1 MKKFFTLLLAVI
13 STMTA
18 FAQTEPAIEL
28 QAEVDGNTRT
38 FSIGLATEGTVQI
51 DWGNGEKVTSEKLPV
66 YDSKY
71 STMTMKEVTGTVVG
85 DGKVKIYGDNIVGF
99 GCPSRV
105 DGGAQVLSLDVT
117 KATALK
123 DLTANA
129 NKLTSI
135 DLTKNTE
142 LEKLTIANNQL
153 TSIYISKCTKLT
165 ELIINNNLLTA
176 IDITKNQAL
185 QNLTI
190 SQNKFT
196 GELDLSTNP
205 ALRNVY
211 ALNME
216 LNSVKIGNNTA
227 SAPRFSFNNNK
238 LTSIDA
244 SGIQD
249 AGNATLFLIGNQL
262 TEIKLPSAKMNTL
275 NISKNNFTLATLPAP
290 DATTATKKFT
300 YAPQNDYAIAE
311 SYKVGDV
318 LDLSSQTSATLNTQF
333 AVYKSDKTALTEG
346 TDYTVADGKI
356 TFLTAQEAVYVT
368 MSSALYSK
376 FTGTS
381 IYKTTV
387 TKVEGSTGIN
397 AVTAQGVKVSTA
409 GNEISISGL
418 SQGDAVTV
426 ANLGG
431 AVVANFH
438 ANSANAHVQAAKGLY
453 IVSINGKAIKVAL

>member
-38 FSIGLATEGTVQI
+38 FTIGLATEGTVQI
-51 DWGNGEKVTSEKLPV
+51 DWGGNGEKVTSEVIPA
-66 YDSKY
+66 YDGWNQVNVS
-71 STMTMKEVTGTVVG
+71 GTVSG
-85 DGKVKIYGDNIVGF
+85 DGKVKIYGDNIVYF
-99 GCPSRV
+99 ECSSRV
-105 DGGAQVLSLDVT
+105 DGAQVLSLDVT
-117 KATALK
+117 KATTLK
-123 DLTANA
+123 DLTANT
-129 NKLTSI
+129 NKLASI

-142 LEKLTIANNQL
+142 LEKLTINNNQL
-153 TSIYISKCTKLT
+153 TSIDISKCTKLT
-165 ELIINNNLLTA
+165 TLDITNNLLTA

-185 QNLTI
+185 QTLRI
-190 SQNKFT
+190 GQNKLT
-196 GELDLSTNP
+196 GDLDLSTNP
-205 ALRNVY
+205 TIKSVY
-211 ALNME
+211 ALTNE
-216 LNSVKIGNNTA
+216 LTSIKIGNNTA
-227 SAPRFSFNNNK
+227 SKPYFSFNYNK

-244 SGIQD
+244 SGIND
-249 AGNATLFLIGNQL
+249 AKNAILFLIGNQL
-262 TEIKLPSAKMNTL
+262 TEIKLPSMKMKTL
-275 NISKNNFTLATLPAP
+275 NISKNNFTLATLPGP
-290 DATTATKKFT
+290 DATTAAKGFT

>member
-38 FSIGLATEGTVQI
+38 FTIGLATEGTVQI
-51 DWGNGEKVTSEKLPV
+51 DWGGNGEKVTSEVIPA
-66 YDSKY
+66 YDGWNQVDVS
-71 STMTMKEVTGTVVG
+71 GTVSG
-85 DGKVKIYGDNIVGF
+85 EGKVKIYGDNIVYF
-99 GCPSRV
+99 ECSSRV
-105 DGGAQVLSLDVT
+105 DGAQILSLDVT
-117 KATALK
+117 KATTLR
-123 DLTANA
+123 DLTANT

-142 LEKLTIANNQL
+142 LEKLTINNNQL
-153 TSIYISKCTKLT
+153 TSIDISKCTKLT
-165 ELIINNNLLTA
+165 TLDITNNLLTA

-185 QNLTI
+185 QTLRI
-190 SQNKFT
+190 GQNKFT

-205 ALRNVY
+205 TIMKVY
-211 ALNME
+211 ALDME

-227 SAPRFSFNNNK
+227 SKPLFSFNNNK
-238 LTSIDA
+238 LTSFDA

-249 AGNATLFLIGNQL
+249 ASNAYLYLSGNLL
-262 TEIKLPSAKMNTL
+262 TEIKLPSTKMKTL
-275 NISKNNFTLATLPAP
+275 NISKNNFTLATLP
-290 DATTATKKFT
+290 DATTAARGFT
-300 YAPQNDYAIAE
+300 YAPQNDYVIAE

-356 TFLTAQEAVYVT
+356 TFLTAQDAVYIT
-368 MSSALYSK
+368 MTSTLYPK
-376 FTGTS
+376 FTGTN

>member
-28 QAEVDGNTRT
+28 QAEADGNTRT
-38 FSIGLATEGTVQI
+38 FTIGLATEGTVQI
-51 DWGNGEKVTSEKLPV
+51 DWGNGEKVTSEVIPAFDGWNQV
-66 YDSKY
+66 DVSG
-71 STMTMKEVTGTVVG
+71 SVSGE
-85 DGKVKIYGDNIVGF
+85 GKVKIYGDNIVYF
-99 GCPSRV
+99 ECSSRV
-105 DGGAQVLSLDVT
+105 DGAQVLSLDVT

-123 DLTANA
+123 DLSAYT
-129 NKLTSI
+129 NKLTTI
-135 DLTKNTE
+135 DLRKNTE
-142 LEKLTIANNQL
+142 LEKLTINNNQL
-153 TSIYISKCTKLT
+153 TSIDISKCTKLAT
-165 ELIINNNLLTA
+165 MDISNNLLTT

-185 QNLTI
+185 QTLKI
-190 SQNKFT
+190 SQNKFA

-205 ALRNVY
+205 TIKLVY
-211 ALNME
+211 ALGME

-227 SAPRFSFNNNK
+227 SKPLFSLNNNK

-249 AGNATLFLIGNQL
+249 AGNATLNLMGNQL
-262 TEIKLPSAKMNTL
+262 TEIKLPSAKMKTL

-290 DATTATKKFT
+290 DATTAARGFS
-300 YAPQNDYAIAE
+300 YAPQNDYVIAE

>member
-38 FSIGLATEGTVQI
+38 FTIGLATEGTVQI
-51 DWGNGEKVTSEKLPV
+51 DWGGNGEKVTSEVIPA
-66 YDSKY
+66 YDGWNQVNVS
-71 STMTMKEVTGTVVG
+71 GTVSG
-85 DGKVKIYGDNIVGF
+85 DGKVKIYGDNIVYF
-99 GCPSRV
+99 ECSSRV
-105 DGGAQVLSLDVT
+105 DGAQVLSLDVT
-117 KATALK
+117 KATTLK
-123 DLTANA
+123 DLTANT
-129 NKLTSI
+129 NKLASI

-142 LEKLTIANNQL
+142 LEKLTINNNQL
-153 TSIYISKCTKLT
+153 ISIDISKCTKLT
-165 ELIINNNLLTA
+165 TLDITNNLLTA

-185 QNLTI
+185 QTLRI
-190 SQNKFT
+190 GQNKLT
-196 GELDLSTNP
+196 GDLDLSTNP
-205 ALRNVY
+205 TIKSVY
-211 ALNME
+211 ALTNE
-216 LNSVKIGNNTA
+216 LTSVKIGNNTA
-227 SAPRFSFNNNK
+227 SKPYFSFNYNK

-244 SGIQD
+244 SGIND
-249 AGNATLFLIGNQL
+249 AKNAILFLIGNQL
-262 TEIKLPSAKMNTL
+262 TEIKLPSAQMKTL
-275 NISKNNFTLATLPAP
+275 NISKNNFTLATLP
-290 DATTATKKFT
+290 DATTAAKGFT
-300 YAPQNDYAIAE
+300 YAPQNDYVIAE

-376 FTGTS
+376 FTGTN

>member
-38 FSIGLATEGTVQI
+38 LTIGLGVEGTVQI
-51 DWGNGEKVTSEKLPV
+51 DWGNGEKVTSEVIPA
-66 YDSKY
+66 YDGWNQ
-71 STMTMKEVTGTVVG
+71 VNVFGTVSG
-85 DGKVKIYGDNIVGF
+85 DGKVKIYGDNIVYF
-99 GCPSRV
+99 ECSSRV
-105 DGGAQVLSLDVT
+105 DGAQILSLDVT
-117 KATALK
+117 KATTLR
-123 DLTANA
+123 DLTANT

-142 LEKLTIANNQL
+142 LEKLTINNNQL
-153 TSIYISKCTKLT
+153 TSIDISKCTKLT
-165 ELIINNNLLTA
+165 TLDITNNLLTA

-185 QNLTI
+185 QTLRI
-190 SQNKFT
+190 GQNKFT

-205 ALRNVY
+205 TIMKVY
-211 ALNME
+211 ALDME

-227 SAPRFSFNNNK
+227 SKPLFSFNNNK
-238 LTSIDA
+238 LTSFDA

-249 AGNATLFLIGNQL
+249 ASNAYLYLSGNLL
-262 TEIKLPSAKMNTL
+262 TEIKLPSTKMKTL
-275 NISKNNFTLATLPAP
+275 NISKNNFTLATLP
-290 DATTATKKFT
+290 DATTAARGFT
-300 YAPQNDYAIAE
+300 YAPQNDYVIAE

-346 TDYTVADGKI
+346 TDYTVAEGKI

-376 FTGTS
+376 FTGTN

-397 AVTAQGVKVSTA
+397 AVTAQGVKVSTD

-431 AVVANFH
+431 AVVASFH

>member
-153 TSIYISKCTKLT
+153 TSIDISKCTKLT

-244 SGIQD
+244 SGIKD
-249 AGNATLFLIGNQL
+249 AGNATLFLISNQL
-262 TEIKLPSAKMNTL
+262 TEITLPSAKMRIL
-275 NISKNNFTLATLPAP
+275 NIFKNNFTLATLPAP
-290 DATTATKKFT
+290 TVAKTFT
-300 YAPQNDYAIAE
+300 YAPQNDYVIAE

-397 AVTAQGVKVSTA
+397 AVTAQEVKVSTA

>member
-1 MKKFFTLLLAVI
+1 MLAVI

-38 FSIGLATEGTVQI
+38 LTIGLGVEGTVQI
-51 DWGNGEKVTSEKLPV
+51 DWGNGEKVTSEVIPV
-66 YDSKY
+66 YDGY
-71 STMTMKEVTGTVVG
+71 NQVNVFGTVSG
-85 DGKVKIYGDNIVGF
+85 DGKVKIYGDNIVYF
-99 GCPSRV
+99 ECSSRV
-105 DGGAQVLSLDVT
+105 DGAQVLSLDVT

-123 DLTANA
+123 DLTANT
-129 NKLTSI
+129 NKLTAI

-142 LEKLTIANNQL
+142 LEKLTINNNQL
-153 TSIYISKCTKLT
+153 TSIDISKCTKLT
-165 ELIINNNLLTA
+165 TMDITNNLLTA

-185 QNLTI
+185 QTLRI
-190 SQNKFT
+190 GQNKLT
-196 GELDLSTNP
+196 GDLDLSTNP
-205 ALRNVY
+205 TIKSVY
-211 ALNME
+211 ALTNE
-216 LNSVKIGNNTA
+216 LTSVKIGNNTA
-227 SAPRFSFNNNK
+227 SKPYFSFNYNK

-244 SGIQD
+244 SGIND
-249 AGNATLFLIGNQL
+249 AKNATLFLIGNQL
-262 TEIKLPSAKMNTL
+262 TEIKLPATQMKSL
-275 NISKNNFTLATLPAP
+275 NISKNNFTLATLP
-290 DATTATKKFT
+290 DATTTAKGFT
-300 YAPQNDYAIAE
+300 YAPQNDYVIAE

-381 IYKTTV
+381 VYKTTI

-397 AVTAQGVKVSTA
+397 AVTAQGVKVSTV

>member
-38 FSIGLATEGTVQI
+38 LTIGLGVEGTVQI
-51 DWGNGEKVTSEKLPV
+51 DWGNGEKVTSEVIPA
-66 YDSKY
+66 YDGWNQVNVS
-71 STMTMKEVTGTVVG
+71 GTVSG
-85 DGKVKIYGDNIVGF
+85 DGKVKIYGDNIVYF
-99 GCPSRV
+99 ECSSRK
-105 DGGAQVLSLDVT
+105 DGAKVLSLDVT
-117 KATALK
+117 KATTLK
-123 DLTANA
+123 DLTAYT
-129 NKLTSI
+129 NKLASI

-142 LEKLTIANNQL
+142 LEKLTIYSNQL
-153 TSIYISKCTKLT
+153 TSIDISKCTKLT
-165 ELIINNNLLTA
+165 TLDIKNNLLTA

-185 QNLTI
+185 QYLAI
-190 SQNKFT
+190 SENKFA

-227 SAPRFSFNNNK
+227 SKPLFSLNNNK

-249 AGNATLFLIGNQL
+249 AGNATLNLIGNQL
-262 TEIKLPSAKMNTL
+262 TEIKLPSAKMSIL
-275 NISKNNFTLATLPAP
+275 RISKNNFTLATLP
-290 DATTATKKFT
+290 DATTAAKNFT
-300 YAPQNDYAIAE
+300 YAPQNDYVIAE

-318 LDLSSQTSATLNTQF
+318 LDLSSQTSATLNTQC

-397 AVTAQGVKVSTA
+397 AVTAQGVKISTA

>member
-38 FSIGLATEGTVQI
+38 LTIGLGVEGTVQI
-51 DWGNGEKVTSEKLPV
+51 DWGNGEKVTSEVIPAFDGWNQV
-66 YDSKY
+66 NVS
-71 STMTMKEVTGTVVG
+71 GTVSG
-85 DGKVKIYGDNIVGF
+85 EGKVKIYGDNIVYF
-99 GCPSRV
+99 ECSSRV
-105 DGGAQVLSLDVT
+105 DGAQVLSLDVT
-117 KATALK
+117 KATTLK
-123 DLTANA
+123 DLTANT
-129 NKLTSI
+129 NKLASM

-142 LEKLTIANNQL
+142 LEKLTINNNQL
-153 TSIYISKCTKLT
+153 TSIDISKCTKLT
-165 ELIINNNLLTA
+165 TLDITNNLLTA

-185 QNLTI
+185 QTLRI
-190 SQNKFT
+190 GQNKLA

-205 ALRNVY
+205 TLKTVAALTN
-211 ALNME
+211 E
-216 LNSVKIGNNTA
+216 LTSVKIGNNTA
-227 SAPRFSFNNNK
+227 SKPWFSFNYNK

-244 SGIQD
+244 SGIND
-249 AGNATLFLIGNQL
+249 AKNAILFLIGNQL
-262 TEIKLPSAKMNTL
+262 TEIKLPSAQMKTL
-275 NISKNNFTLATLPAP
+275 NISKNNFTLATLP
-290 DATTATKKFT
+290 DATTSAKGFT
-300 YAPQNDYAIAE
+300 YAPQNDYVIAE

-376 FTGTS
+376 FTGTN

-387 TKVEGSTGIN
+387 TKVGGSTGIN

-418 SQGDAVTV
+418 AQGDAVTV

-453 IVSINGKAIKVAL
+453 IVSINDKAIKVAL

>member
-51 DWGNGEKVTSEKLPV
+51 DWGNGEKVTSEVIPAFDGWNQV
-66 YDSKY
+66 NVS
-71 STMTMKEVTGTVVG
+71 GTVSG
-85 DGKVKIYGDNIVGF
+85 EGKVKIYGDNIVCF
-99 GCPSRV
+99 ECSSRV
-105 DGGAQVLSLDVT
+105 DGAQVLSLDVT
-117 KATALK
+117 KATTLK
-123 DLTANA
+123 DLTAYT
-129 NKLTSI
+129 NKLASI
-135 DLTKNTE
+135 DLTKSTE
-142 LEKLTIANNQL
+142 LEKLTIYSNQL
-153 TSIYISKCTKLT
+153 TSIDISKCTKLT
-165 ELIINNNLLTA
+165 TLDITNNLLTA

-185 QNLTI
+185 QTLKI
-190 SQNKFT
+190 GQNKLA

-205 ALRNVY
+205 TIKAVY
-211 ALNME
+211 AFDME

-227 SAPRFSFNNNK
+227 SNPYFSFNYNK

-244 SGIQD
+244 SGIND
-249 AGNATLFLIGNQL
+249 AKNAILFLIGNQL
-262 TEIKLPSAKMNTL
+262 TEIKLPSTKMKTL
-275 NISKNNFTLATLPAP
+275 NISKNNFTLATLP
-290 DATTATKKFT
+290 DATTTAKGFT
-300 YAPQNDYAIAE
+300 YAPQNDYVIAE

-368 MSSALYSK
+368 MRSALYSK

>member
-38 FSIGLATEGTVQI
+38 FTIGLATEGTVQI

-71 STMTMKEVTGTVVG
+71 STMKEVTGTVVG

-99 GCPSRV
+99 GCPSNV
-105 DGGAQVLSLDVT
+105 KVGAQVLSLDVT
-117 KATALK
+117 KATSLK

-142 LEKLTIANNQL
+142 LEKLTISNNQL
-153 TSIYISKCTKLT
+153 TSIDISKCTKLT
-165 ELIINNNLLTA
+165 TLDITNNLLTA

-185 QNLTI
+185 QTLRI
-190 SQNKFT
+190 GQNKLT

-205 ALRNVY
+205 TIKSVY
-211 ALNME
+211 ALTNE
-216 LNSVKIGNNTA
+216 LTSIKIGNNTA
-227 SAPRFSFNNNK
+227 SAPWLSFNYNK

-244 SGIQD
+244 SGIND
-249 AGNATLFLIGNQL
+249 AKNATLFLIGNQL
-262 TEIKLPSAKMNTL
+262 TEIKLPATQMKSL
-275 NISKNNFTLATLPAP
+275 NITKNNFTLATLPAP
-290 DATTATKKFT
+290 SVAKFFT
-300 YAPQNDYAIAE
+300 YAPQNDYVIAE
-311 SYKVGDV
+311 SYKVGDI

-333 AVYKSDKTALTEG
+333 AVYKSDKTALTKG

>member
-38 FSIGLATEGTVQI
+38 LTIGLGVEGTVQI
-51 DWGNGEKVTSEKLPV
+51 DWGNGEKVTSEVIPA
-66 YDSKY
+66 YDGWNQ
-71 STMTMKEVTGTVVG
+71 VNVFGTVSG
-85 DGKVKIYGDNIVGF
+85 DGKVKIYGDNIVYF
-99 GCPSRV
+99 DCSSRV
-105 DGGAQVLSLDVT
+105 DGAQILSLDVT
-117 KATALK
+117 KATTLR
-123 DLTANA
+123 DLTANT

-142 LEKLTIANNQL
+142 LEKLTINNNQL
-153 TSIYISKCTKLT
+153 TSIDISKCTKLT
-165 ELIINNNLLTA
+165 TLDITNNLLTA

-185 QNLTI
+185 QTLRI
-190 SQNKFT
+190 GQNKFT

-205 ALRNVY
+205 TIMKVY
-211 ALNME
+211 ALDME

-227 SAPRFSFNNNK
+227 SKPLFSFNNNK
-238 LTSIDA
+238 LTSFDA

-249 AGNATLFLIGNQL
+249 ASNAYLYLSGNLL
-262 TEIKLPSAKMNTL
+262 TEIKLPSTKMKSI
-275 NISKNNFTLATLPAP
+275 NISKNNFTIATLPA
-290 DATTATKKFT
+290 TTVAKTLT
-300 YAPQNDYAIAE
+300 YAPQADYAIAE
-311 SYKVGDV
+311 TYKVGDV
-318 LDLSSQTSATLNTQF
+318 LDLSSLTNATLNTQF
-333 AVYKSDKTALTEG
+333 QVMKSDKTPLTEG
-346 TDYTVADGKI
+346 TDYTIADGKI
-356 TFLTAQEAVYVT
+356 TFLTAQDAVYIT
-368 MSSALYSK
+368 MTSTLYPK
-376 FTGTS
+376 FTGTN

-397 AVTAQGVKVSTA
+397 AVTAQGVKISTA

>member
-38 FSIGLATEGTVQI
+38 FTIGLATEGTVQI
-51 DWGNGEKVTSEKLPV
+51 DWGGNGEKVTSEVIPA
-66 YDSKY
+66 YDGWNQVNVS
-71 STMTMKEVTGTVVG
+71 GTVSG
-85 DGKVKIYGDNIVGF
+85 DGKVKIYGDNIVYF
-99 GCPSRV
+99 ECSSRV
-105 DGGAQVLSLDVT
+105 DGAQVLSLDVT
-117 KATALK
+117 KATTLK
-123 DLTANA
+123 DLTANT
-129 NKLTSI
+129 NKLASI

-142 LEKLTIANNQL
+142 LEKLTINNNQL
-153 TSIYISKCTKLT
+153 TSIDISKCTKLT
-165 ELIINNNLLTA
+165 TLDITNNLLTA

-185 QNLTI
+185 QTLRI
-190 SQNKFT
+190 GQNKLA

-205 ALRNVY
+205 TIKSVY
-211 ALNME
+211 ALTNE
-216 LNSVKIGNNTA
+216 LTSVKIGNNTA
-227 SAPRFSFNNNK
+227 SKPYFSFNYNK

-244 SGIQD
+244 SGIND
-249 AGNATLFLIGNQL
+249 AKNAILFLIGNQL
-262 TEIKLPSAKMNTL
+262 TEIKLPSMKMKTL
-275 NISKNNFTLATLPAP
+275 NISKNNFTLATLPGP
-290 DATTATKKFT
+290 DATTAAKGFT

-318 LDLSSQTSATLNTQF
+318 LDLSSQTNATLNTQF

-346 TDYTVADGKI
+346 TDYTVTDGKI

-397 AVTAQGVKVSTA
+397 AVTAQGVKISTA

-453 IVSINGKAIKVAL
+453 IVSVNGKAIKVAL

>member
-13 STMTA
+13 CTMTA

-38 FSIGLATEGTVQI
+38 FSIGLTTEGTVQI
-51 DWGNGEKVTSEKLPV
+51 DWGNGEKVTSEVIPAFDGWNWV
-66 YDSKY
+66 DIS
-71 STMTMKEVTGTVVG
+71 GTVSG
-85 DGKVKIYGDNIVGF
+85 EGKVKIYGDNIVYF
-99 GCPSRV
+99 ECSSRV
-105 DGGAQVLSLDVT
+105 DGAQVLSLDVT
-117 KATALK
+117 KATTLK
-123 DLTANA
+123 DLTANT
-129 NKLTSI
+129 NKLASI

-142 LEKLTIANNQL
+142 LEKLTIGNNLL
-153 TSIYISKCTKLT
+153 TSIDISKCTKLT
-165 ELIINNNLLTA
+165 TLDITNNLLTA

-190 SQNKFT
+190 SKNKFA

-227 SAPRFSFNNNK
+227 SAPRFSLNNNK
-238 LTSIDA
+238 LTNIDA
-244 SGIQD
+244 SGIND
-249 AGNATLFLIGNQL
+249 AKYATLLLIGNQL
-262 TEIKLPSAKMNTL
+262 TEIKLPSTKMKIL
-275 NISKNNFTLATLPAP
+275 NISKNNFTLATLP
-290 DATTATKKFT
+290 DATTAAKNFT
-300 YAPQNDYAIAE
+300 YAPQNDYVIAE

-333 AVYKSDKTALTEG
+333 AVYKSDKTALTKG

-431 AVVANFH
+431 AVVASFH

-453 IVSINGKAIKVAL
+453 IVSVNGKAIKVAL

>member
-38 FSIGLATEGTVQI
+38 LTIGLGVKGTVQI
-51 DWGNGEKVTSEKLPV
+51 DWGNGEKVTSEVIPA
-66 YDSKY
+66 YDGWNQ
-71 STMTMKEVTGTVVG
+71 VNVFGTVSG
-85 DGKVKIYGDNIVGF
+85 DGKVKIYGNNIVYF
-99 GCPSRV
+99 ECSSRV
-105 DGGAQVLSLDVT
+105 DGAQVLSLDVT
-117 KATALK
+117 KATTLK
-123 DLTANA
+123 DLTANT
-129 NKLTSI
+129 NKLASI

-142 LEKLTIANNQL
+142 LEKLTINNNQL
-153 TSIYISKCTKLT
+153 TSIDISKCTKLT
-165 ELIINNNLLTA
+165 TLDITNNLLTA

-185 QNLTI
+185 QYLTI

-227 SAPRFSFNNNK
+227 SAPRFSLNNNK
-238 LTSIDA
+238 LTNIDA
-244 SGIQD
+244 SGIND
-249 AGNATLFLIGNQL
+249 AKNATLFLIGNQL
-262 TEIKLPSAKMNTL
+262 TEIKLPANQIKSL
-275 NISKNNFTLATLPAP
+275 NITKNNFTLATLP
-290 DATTATKKFT
+290 DATTAAKNFT
-300 YAPQNDYAIAE
+300 YAPQNDYVIAE

-333 AVYKSDKTALTEG
+333 AVNKSDKTALTKG

-397 AVTAQGVKVSTA
+397 VVTVQGVKVSTA

-453 IVSINGKAIKVAL
+453 IVSVNGKAIKVAL

>member
-51 DWGNGEKVTSEKLPV
+51 DWGNGEKVTSEVIPAFDGWNQV
-66 YDSKY
+66 NVS
-71 STMTMKEVTGTVVG
+71 GTVSG
-85 DGKVKIYGDNIVGF
+85 EGKVKIYGDNIVCF
-99 GCPSRV
+99 ECSSTV
-105 DGGAQVLSLDVT
+105 KGAKVLSLDVT

-123 DLTANA
+123 DLTANT

-142 LEKLTIANNQL
+142 LEKLTISNNQL
-153 TSIYISKCTKLT
+153 TSIDISKCTKLT
-165 ELIINNNLLTA
+165 TLDITNNLLAA
-176 IDITKNQAL
+176 IDITKNLAL
-185 QNLTI
+185 QTLRI
-190 SQNKFT
+190 GQNKLA

-205 ALRNVY
+205 TIMSVY
-211 ALNME
+211 ALKNE
-216 LNSVKIGNNTA
+216 LTSVKIGNNTA
-227 SAPRFSFNNNK
+227 SKPYFSFNENK
-238 LTSIDA
+238 LTSFDA
-244 SGIQD
+244 SGIKD
-249 AGNATLFLIGNQL
+249 AGNATLFLISNQL
-262 TEIKLPSAKMNTL
+262 TEITLPSTKMKSI
-275 NISKNNFTLATLPAP
+275 NISKNNFTIATLPA
-290 DATTATKKFT
+290 TTVAKTLT
-300 YAPQNDYAIAE
+300 YAPQADYAIAE
-311 SYKVGDV
+311 TYKVGDV
-318 LDLSSQTSATLNTQF
+318 LDLSSLTNATLNTQF
-333 AVYKSDKTALTEG
+333 QVMKSDKTPLTEG
-346 TDYTVADGKI
+346 TDYTIADGKI
-356 TFLTAQEAVYVT
+356 TFLTAQDAVYIT
-368 MSSALYSK
+368 MTSTLYPK
-376 FTGTS
+376 FTGTN

-453 IVSINGKAIKVAL
+453 IVSVNGKAIKVAL

>member
-18 FAQTEPAIEL
+18 FAQTEPDIEL
-28 QAEVDGNTRT
+28 QAEADGNTRT
-38 FSIGLATEGTVQI
+38 FTIGLATEGTVQI
-51 DWGNGEKVTSEKLPV
+51 DWGNGEKVTSEVIPA
-66 YDSKY
+66 YDGWNKVGNIS
-71 STMTMKEVTGTVVG
+71 GTVSG
-85 DGKVKIYGDNIVGF
+85 DGKVKIYGDNIVF
-99 GCPSRV
+99 FECSSRV
-105 DGGAQVLSLDVT
+105 DGAQVLSLDVT
-117 KATALK
+117 KATTLK
-123 DLTANA
+123 ELTANT

-142 LEKLTIANNQL
+142 LEKLTIGNNQL
-153 TSIYISKCTKLT
+153 TSIDISKCTKLT
-165 ELIINNNLLTA
+165 YLDITKNLLTA

-185 QNLTI
+185 VNLKI
-190 SQNKFT
+190 NDNKFA

-205 ALRNVY
+205 TIKLVY

-227 SAPRFSFNNNK
+227 YKPLFSLNNNK

-249 AGNATLFLIGNQL
+249 AGNATLNLIGNQL
-262 TEIKLPSAKMNTL
+262 TEIKLPATQMRSL
-275 NISKNNFTLATLPAP
+275 NITKNNFTLATLPAP
-290 DATTATKKFT
+290 SVAKIFN
-300 YAPQNDYAIAE
+300 YAPQNDYVIAE

-356 TFLTAQEAVYVT
+356 TFLTAQDAVYIT
-368 MSSALYSK
+368 MTSTLYPK
-376 FTGTS
+376 FTGTN

>member
-51 DWGNGEKVTSEKLPV
+51 DWGNGEKVTSEVIPAFDGWNQV
-66 YDSKY
+66 NVS
-71 STMTMKEVTGTVVG
+71 GTVSG
-85 DGKVKIYGDNIVGF
+85 EGKVKIYGDNIVCF
-99 GCPSRV
+99 ECSSRV
-105 DGGAQVLSLDVT
+105 DGAQVLSLDVT
-117 KATALK
+117 KATTLK
-123 DLTANA
+123 DLTANT
-129 NKLTSI
+129 NKLTAI

-142 LEKLTIANNQL
+142 LEKLEISNNQL
-153 TSIYISKCTKLT
+153 TSIDISKCTKLAT
-165 ELIINNNLLTA
+165 MEINNNLLTA

-185 QNLTI
+185 QTLRI
-190 SQNKFT
+190 GQNKLA

-205 ALRNVY
+205 TLKTVAAPTN
-211 ALNME
+211 E
-216 LNSVKIGNNTA
+216 LTSVKIGNNTA
-227 SAPRFSFNNNK
+227 DKPWLSFNYNK

-249 AGNATLFLIGNQL
+249 AGNATLFLIGNKL
-262 TEIKLPSAKMNTL
+262 TEIKLPSAKMKSL
-275 NISKNNFTLATLPAP
+275 NITKNNFTLATLPAP
-290 DATTATKKFT
+290 SVAKFFT
-300 YAPQNDYAIAE
+300 YAPQNDYVIAE

-318 LDLSSQTSATLNTQF
+318 LDLSSQTSATLSTQF

-356 TFLTAQEAVYVT
+356 TFLTAQEEVYVA

-376 FTGTS
+376 FTGTN

-397 AVTAQGVKVSTA
+397 AVTAQGVKVITA

-431 AVVANFH
+431 AVVASFH

>member
-1 MKKFFTLLLAVI
+1 MKKFFTLFLAVI

-38 FSIGLATEGTVQI
+38 LTIGLGVEGTVQI
-51 DWGNGEKVTSEKLPV
+51 DWGNGEKVTSEVIPAFNGWNGV
-66 YDSKY
+66 DIS
-71 STMTMKEVTGTVVG
+71 GTVSG
-85 DGKVKIYGDNIVGF
+85 DGKVKIYGDNIVF
-99 GCPSRV
+99 FECSSRE
-105 DGGAQVLSLDVT
+105 DGAQVLSLDVT

-123 DLTANA
+123 ELTANT

-142 LEKLTIANNQL
+142 LKQLTISDNQL
-153 TSIYISKCTKLT
+153 TSIDISKCTKLT
-165 ELIINNNLLTA
+165 YLDINYNLLTA

-185 QNLTI
+185 KNLKI
-190 SQNKFT
+190 NYNKFA

-205 ALRNVY
+205 TIKLVY
-211 ALNME
+211 ALGME

-227 SAPRFSFNNNK
+227 SAPLFSLNNNK

-249 AGNATLFLIGNQL
+249 AGNATLNLTGNQL
-262 TEIKLPSAKMNTL
+262 TEIKLPSAKMRIL
-275 NISKNNFTLATLPAP
+275 NIFKNNFTLATLPAP
-290 DATTATKKFT
+290 TVAKTFN
-300 YAPQNDYAIAE
+300 YAPQNAYVIAE

-397 AVTAQGVKVSTA
+397 AVTAQGVKISTA

-438 ANSANAHVQAAKGLY
+438 ANSANAHVQAAKGMY
-453 IVSINGKAIKVAL
+453 IVSVNGKAIKVAL

>member
-13 STMTA
+13 STMTT

-38 FSIGLATEGTVQI
+38 LTIGLGVEGTVQI
-51 DWGNGEKVTSEKLPV
+51 DWGNGEKVTSEVIPAYDDYNQVNV
-66 YDSKY
+66 Y
-71 STMTMKEVTGTVVG
+71 GTVSG
-85 DGKVKIYGDNIVGF
+85 EGKVKIYGDNIVYF
-99 GCPSRV
+99 ECSSRV
-105 DGGAQVLSLDVT
+105 DGAQVLSLDVT
-117 KATALK
+117 KATTLK
-123 DLTANA
+123 DLTANT

-142 LEKLTIANNQL
+142 LTKLTISNNQL
-153 TSIYISKCTKLT
+153 TSIDISKCTKLT
-165 ELIINNNLLTA
+165 TLDIKNNLLTA

-190 SQNKFT
+190 SENKFA

-227 SAPRFSFNNNK
+227 SAPRFSLNNNK
-238 LTSIDA
+238 LTNIDA
-244 SGIQD
+244 SGIND
-249 AGNATLFLIGNQL
+249 AKNATLFLIGNQL
-262 TEIKLPSAKMNTL
+262 TEIKLPSTKMKSI

-290 DATTATKKFT
+290 SVAKFFT
-300 YAPQNDYAIAE
+300 YAPQNDYVIAE

>member
-38 FSIGLATEGTVQI
+38 FTIGLGVEGTVQI
-51 DWGNGEKVTSEKLPV
+51 DWGNGEKVTSEVIPA
-66 YDSKY
+66 YDGWNQ
-71 STMTMKEVTGTVVG
+71 VNVFGTVSG
-85 DGKVKIYGDNIVGF
+85 EGKVKIYGDNIVYF
-99 GCPSRV
+99 ECSSRV
-105 DGGAQVLSLDVT
+105 DGAQVLSLDVT
-117 KATALK
+117 KATTLK
-123 DLTANA
+123 DLTANT
-129 NKLTSI
+129 NKLTAI

-142 LEKLTIANNQL
+142 LEKLTINNNQL
-153 TSIYISKCTKLT
+153 TSIDISKCTKLT
-165 ELIINNNLLTA
+165 TLDITNNLLTA

-185 QNLTI
+185 QTLRI
-190 SQNKFT
+190 GQNKLA

-205 ALRNVY
+205 TIMSVY
-211 ALNME
+211 ALKNE
-216 LNSVKIGNNTA
+216 LTSVKIGNNTA
-227 SAPRFSFNNNK
+227 SKPYFSFNENK
-238 LTSIDA
+238 LTSFDA
-244 SGIQD
+244 SGIKD
-249 AGNATLFLIGNQL
+249 AGNATLFLISNQL
-262 TEIKLPSAKMNTL
+262 TEITLPSTKMKSI
-275 NISKNNFTLATLPAP
+275 NISKNNFTIATLPA
-290 DATTATKKFT
+290 TTVAKTLT
-300 YAPQNDYAIAE
+300 YAPQADYAIAE
-311 SYKVGDV
+311 TYKVGDV
-318 LDLSSQTSATLNTQF
+318 LDLSSLTNATLNTQF
-333 AVYKSDKTALTEG
+333 QVMKSDKTPLTEG
-346 TDYTVADGKI
+346 TDYTIADGKI
-356 TFLTAQEAVYVT
+356 TFLTAQDAIYVT

-376 FTGTS
+376 LTGTS

>member
-38 FSIGLATEGTVQI
+38 FTIGLATEGTVQI
-51 DWGNGEKVTSEKLPV
+51 DWGNGEKVTSEVIPAFDGWNQVNV
-66 YDSKY
+66 Y
-71 STMTMKEVTGTVVG
+71 GTVSG
-85 DGKVKIYGDNIVGF
+85 EGKVKIYGDNIVYF
-99 GCPSRV
+99 ECSSRV
-105 DGGAQVLSLDVT
+105 DGAQILSLDVT

-123 DLTANA
+123 DLTANT
-129 NKLTSI
+129 NKLTAI

-142 LEKLTIANNQL
+142 LEKLTIGNNQL
-153 TSIYISKCTKLT
+153 TSIDISKCTKLT
-165 ELIINNNLLTA
+165 TLDITNNLLTA

-185 QNLTI
+185 QYLTI

-227 SAPRFSFNNNK
+227 SAPRFSLNNNK
-238 LTSIDA
+238 LTNIDA
-244 SGIQD
+244 SGIND
-249 AGNATLFLIGNQL
+249 AKNATLFLIGNQL
-262 TEIKLPSAKMNTL
+262 TEIKLPANQIKSL
-275 NISKNNFTLATLPAP
+275 NITKNNFTLATLP
-290 DATTATKKFT
+290 DATTAAKNFT

-368 MSSALYSK
+368 MSSALYSM

-431 AVVANFH
+431 AVVASFH

-453 IVSINGKAIKVAL
+453 IVSVNGKAIKVAL

>member
-38 FSIGLATEGTVQI
+38 LTIGLGVEGTVQI
-51 DWGNGEKVTSEKLPV
+51 DWGNGEKVTSENIPV
-66 YDSKY
+66 YDGWNQVNVS
-71 STMTMKEVTGTVVG
+71 GTVSG
-85 DGKVKIYGDNIVGF
+85 DGKVKIYGDNIVYF
-99 GCPSRV
+99 ECSSRV
-105 DGGAQVLSLDVT
+105 DGAQVLSLDVT

-123 DLTANA
+123 DLTANT

-142 LEKLTIANNQL
+142 LTKLT
-153 TSIYISKCTKLT
+153 ISKCTQLT
-165 ELIINNNLLTA
+165 TLDITNNLLTA

-185 QNLTI
+185 QTLRI
-190 SQNKFT
+190 GQNKLT
-196 GELDLSTNP
+196 GDLDLSTNP
-205 ALRNVY
+205 TIKLVY
-211 ALNME
+211 AQTNE
-216 LNSVKIGNNTA
+216 LASVKIGNNTA
-227 SAPRFSFNNNK
+227 SKPTFSFNENK
-238 LTSIDA
+238 LTSFDA
-244 SGIQD
+244 SGIKD
-249 AGNATLFLIGNQL
+249 AGNATLFLISNQL
-262 TEIKLPSAKMNTL
+262 TEITLPSTKMKSI

-290 DATTATKKFT
+290 SVAKFFT
-300 YAPQNDYAIAE
+300 YAPQNDYVIAE

-346 TDYTVADGKI
+346 TDYTVSDGKI

-368 MSSALYSK
+368 MSSTLYSK

-453 IVSINGKAIKVAL
+453 IVNINGKAIKVAL

>member
-38 FSIGLATEGTVQI
+38 FTIGLATEGTVQI
-51 DWGNGEKVTSEKLPV
+51 DWGGNGEKVTSEVIPA
-66 YDSKY
+66 YDGWNQVNVS
-71 STMTMKEVTGTVVG
+71 GTVSG
-85 DGKVKIYGDNIVGF
+85 NGKVKIYGDNIVYF
-99 GCPSRV
+99 ECSSRV
-105 DGGAQVLSLDVT
+105 DGAQVLSLDVT
-117 KATALK
+117 KATTLK
-123 DLTANA
+123 DLTANT
-129 NKLTSI
+129 NKLASI

-142 LEKLTIANNQL
+142 LEKLTINNNQL
-153 TSIYISKCTKLT
+153 TSIDISKCTKLT
-165 ELIINNNLLTA
+165 TLDITNNLLTA

-185 QNLTI
+185 QTLRI
-190 SQNKFT
+190 GQNKLA

-205 ALRNVY
+205 TIKSVY
-211 ALNME
+211 ALTNE
-216 LNSVKIGNNTA
+216 LTSIKIGNNTA
-227 SAPRFSFNNNK
+227 SKPYFSFNYNK

-244 SGIQD
+244 SGIND
-249 AGNATLFLIGNQL
+249 AKNAILFLIGNQL
-262 TEIKLPSAKMNTL
+262 TEIKLPSAQMKTL
-275 NISKNNFTLATLPAP
+275 NISKNNFTLATLP
-290 DATTATKKFT
+290 DATTAAKGFT
-300 YAPQNDYAIAE
+300 YAPQNDYVIAE

-356 TFLTAQEAVYVT
+356 TFLTAQKAVYVT

>member
-38 FSIGLATEGTVQI
+38 FTIGLATEGTVQI
-51 DWGNGEKVTSEKLPV
+51 DWGSNGEKVTSEVIPAYEGWNQV
-66 YDSKY
+66 NVS
-71 STMTMKEVTGTVVG
+71 GTVSG
-85 DGKVKIYGDNIVGF
+85 DGKVKIYGDNIVYF
-99 GCPSRV
+99 ECSSRV
-105 DGGAQVLSLDVT
+105 DGAQVLSLDVT
-117 KATALK
+117 KATTLK
-123 DLTANA
+123 DLTANT
-129 NKLTSI
+129 NKLASI

-142 LEKLTIANNQL
+142 LEKLTINNNQL
-153 TSIYISKCTKLT
+153 TSIDISKCTKLT
-165 ELIINNNLLTA
+165 TLDITNNLLTA

-185 QNLTI
+185 QTLRI
-190 SQNKFT
+190 GQNKLA

-205 ALRNVY
+205 TIKSVY
-211 ALNME
+211 ALTNE
-216 LNSVKIGNNTA
+216 LTSVKIGNNTA
-227 SAPRFSFNNNK
+227 SKPYFSFNYNK

-244 SGIQD
+244 SGIND
-249 AGNATLFLIGNQL
+249 AKNAILFLIGNQL
-262 TEIKLPSAKMNTL
+262 TEIKLPSMKMKTL
-275 NISKNNFTLATLPAP
+275 NISKNNFTLATLPGP
-290 DATTATKKFT
+290 DATTAAKGFT

-318 LDLSSQTSATLNTQF
+318 LDLSSQTNATLNTQF

-397 AVTAQGVKVSTA
+397 VVTAQGVKVSTA
-409 GNEISISGL
+409 GYEISISGL

-453 IVSINGKAIKVAL
+453 IVSVNGKAIKVAL

>member
-18 FAQTEPAIEL
+18 FAQTKPAIEL

-38 FSIGLATEGTVQI
+38 LTIGLGVEGTVQI
-51 DWGNGEKVTSEKLPV
+51 DWGNGGKVTSEVIPA
-66 YDSKY
+66 YDGWNQ
-71 STMTMKEVTGTVVG
+71 VNVFGTVSG
-85 DGKVKIYGDNIVGF
+85 DGKVKIYGDNIVYF
-99 GCPSRV
+99 ECSSRV
-105 DGGAQVLSLDVT
+105 DGAQVLSLDVT
-117 KATALK
+117 KATTLK
-123 DLTANA
+123 DLTANT
-129 NKLTSI
+129 NKLASI

-142 LEKLTIANNQL
+142 LEKLTINNNQL
-153 TSIYISKCTKLT
+153 ASIDISKCTK
-165 ELIINNNLLTA
+165 LTA

-185 QNLTI
+185 QTLRI
-190 SQNKFT
+190 GQNKLA

-205 ALRNVY
+205 TIKSVY
-211 ALNME
+211 ALTNE
-216 LNSVKIGNNTA
+216 LTSIKIGNNTA
-227 SAPRFSFNNNK
+227 SKPYFSFNYNK

-244 SGIQD
+244 SGIND
-249 AGNATLFLIGNQL
+249 AKNAILFLIGNQL
-262 TEIKLPSAKMNTL
+262 TEIKLPSAQMKTL
-275 NISKNNFTLATLPAP
+275 NISKNNFTLATLP
-290 DATTATKKFT
+290 DATTTAKGFT
-300 YAPQNDYAIAE
+300 YAPQNDYVIAE

-397 AVTAQGVKVSTA
+397 VVTVQGVKVSTA

-453 IVSINGKAIKVAL
+453 IVSVNGKAIKVAL

>member
-38 FSIGLATEGTVQI
+38 LTIGLGVEGTVQI
-51 DWGNGEKVTSEKLPV
+51 DWGNGEKVTSEVIPA
-66 YDSKY
+66 YDGWNQ
-71 STMTMKEVTGTVVG
+71 VNVFGTVSG
-85 DGKVKIYGDNIVGF
+85 DGKVKIYGDNIVYF
-99 GCPSRV
+99 ECSSRV
-105 DGGAQVLSLDVT
+105 DGAQVLSLDVT
-117 KATALK
+117 KATTLK
-123 DLTANA
+123 DLTANT
-129 NKLTSI
+129 NKLASI

-142 LEKLTIANNQL
+142 LEKLTINNNQL
-153 TSIYISKCTKLT
+153 ISIDISKCTKLT
-165 ELIINNNLLTA
+165 TLDITNNLLTA
-176 IDITKNQAL
+176 IDITKNQTL
-185 QNLTI
+185 QTLRI
-190 SQNKFT
+190 GQNKLT
-196 GELDLSTNP
+196 GDLDLSTNP
-205 ALRNVY
+205 TIKSVY
-211 ALNME
+211 ALTNE
-216 LNSVKIGNNTA
+216 LTSVKIGNNTA
-227 SAPRFSFNNNK
+227 SKPYFSFNYNK

-244 SGIQD
+244 SGIND
-249 AGNATLFLIGNQL
+249 AKNAILFLIGNQL
-262 TEIKLPSAKMNTL
+262 TEIKLPSAQMKTL

-290 DATTATKKFT
+290 DATTTAKGFT
-300 YAPQNDYAIAE
+300 YAPQNDYVIAE

>member
-38 FSIGLATEGTVQI
+38 LTIGLGVEGTVQI
-51 DWGNGEKVTSEKLPV
+51 DWGNGEKVTSEVIPAFDGWNQV
-66 YDSKY
+66 DVS
-71 STMTMKEVTGTVVG
+71 GTVSG
-85 DGKVKIYGDNIVGF
+85 DGKVKIYGDNIVYF
-99 GCPSRV
+99 ECSSRV
-105 DGGAQVLSLDVT
+105 DGAQVLSLDVT
-117 KATALK
+117 KATTLR
-123 DLTANA
+123 DLTANT

-142 LEKLTIANNQL
+142 LEKLTINNNQL
-153 TSIYISKCTKLT
+153 TSIDISKCTKLT
-165 ELIINNNLLTA
+165 TLDITNNLLTA

-185 QNLTI
+185 QTLRI
-190 SQNKFT
+190 GQNKLT

-205 ALRNVY
+205 TIKSVY
-211 ALNME
+211 ALNMD

-227 SAPRFSFNNNK
+227 SKPLFSLNNNK

-249 AGNATLFLIGNQL
+249 AGNATLNLMGNQL
-262 TEIKLPSAKMNTL
+262 TEIKLPSAKMKTL

-290 DATTATKKFT
+290 DATTAARGFS
-300 YAPQNDYAIAE
+300 YAPQNDYVIAE

-397 AVTAQGVKVSTA
+397 AVTAQEVKVSTA

>member
-38 FSIGLATEGTVQI
+38 FTIGLATEGTVQI
-51 DWGNGEKVTSEKLPV
+51 DWGNGEKVTSEVIPA
-66 YDSKY
+66 YDGWNQVNVS
-71 STMTMKEVTGTVVG
+71 GTVSG
-85 DGKVKIYGDNIVGF
+85 DGKVKIYGDNIVCF
-99 GCPSRV
+99 ECSSTV
-105 DGGAQVLSLDVT
+105 KGAKVLSLDVT

-123 DLTANA
+123 ELTANT
-129 NKLTSI
+129 NKLASI

-142 LEKLTIANNQL
+142 LKELNIDNNQL
-153 TSIYISKCTKLT
+153 TSIDISKSTKLT
-165 ELIINNNLLTA
+165 TLVINNNLLTA

-190 SQNKFT
+190 SENKFA

-205 ALRNVY
+205 ALRKVY

-227 SAPRFSFNNNK
+227 DKPWLSFNYNK

-244 SGIQD
+244 SGIND
-249 AGNATLFLIGNQL
+249 AKNATLFLIGNQL
-262 TEIKLPSAKMNTL
+262 TEIKLPATQMKSL
-275 NISKNNFTLATLPAP
+275 NITKNNFTLATLPAP
-290 DATTATKKFT
+290 SVAKFFT
-300 YAPQNDYAIAE
+300 YAPQNDYVIAE
-311 SYKVGDV
+311 SYKVGEV

-381 IYKTTV
+381 VYKTTI

-397 AVTAQGVKVSTA
+397 AVTAQSVKVSTA

>member
-38 FSIGLATEGTVQI
+38 FTIGLATEGTVQI
-51 DWGNGEKVTSEKLPV
+51 DWGGNGEKVTSEVIPA
-66 YDSKY
+66 YDGWNQVDVS
-71 STMTMKEVTGTVVG
+71 GTVSG
-85 DGKVKIYGDNIVGF
+85 EGKVKIYGDNIVYF
-99 GCPSRV
+99 ECSSRV
-105 DGGAQVLSLDVT
+105 DGAQILSLDVT
-117 KATALK
+117 KATTLR
-123 DLTANA
+123 DLTANT

-142 LEKLTIANNQL
+142 LEKLTINNNQL
-153 TSIYISKCTKLT
+153 TSIDISKCTKLT
-165 ELIINNNLLTA
+165 TLDITNNLLTA

-185 QNLTI
+185 QTLRI
-190 SQNKFT
+190 GQNKLA

-205 ALRNVY
+205 TIKSVY
-211 ALNME
+211 ALTNE
-216 LNSVKIGNNTA
+216 LTSVKIGNNTA
-227 SAPRFSFNNNK
+227 SKPYFSFNYNK

-244 SGIQD
+244 SGIND
-249 AGNATLFLIGNQL
+249 AKNAILFLIGNQL
-262 TEIKLPSAKMNTL
+262 TEIKLPSMKMKTL

-290 DATTATKKFT
+290 DATTTAKGFT
-300 YAPQNDYAIAE
+300 YAPQNNYVIAE

-318 LDLSSQTSATLNTQF
+318 LDLSSQTNATLNTQF

-397 AVTAQGVKVSTA
+397 VVTAQGVKVSTA
-409 GNEISISGL
+409 GYEISISGL

>member
-38 FSIGLATEGTVQI
+38 LTIGLGVEGTVQI
-51 DWGNGEKVTSEKLPV
+51 DWGNGEKVTSEVIPAFDGWNQV
-66 YDSKY
+66 NVS
-71 STMTMKEVTGTVVG
+71 GTVSG
-85 DGKVKIYGDNIVGF
+85 EGKVKIYGDNIVCF
-99 GCPSRV
+99 ECSSSV

-142 LEKLTIANNQL
+142 LEKLTISNNQL
-153 TSIYISKCTKLT
+153 TSIDISKCTKLT
-165 ELIINNNLLTA
+165 TLDITNNLLTA

-185 QNLTI
+185 QTLRI
-190 SQNKFT
+190 GLNKFA

-205 ALRNVY
+205 TIKSVY
-211 ALNME
+211 AQINE
-216 LNSVKIGNNTA
+216 LTAVKIGNNTA
-227 SAPRFSFNNNK
+227 SKPTFSFNENK
-238 LTSIDA
+238 LTSFDA
-244 SGIQD
+244 TGIED
-249 AGNATLFLIGNQL
+249 AANAILFLIGNQL
-262 TEIKLPSAKMNTL
+262 TEIKLPSMKMKTL
-275 NISKNNFTLATLPAP
+275 NILKNNFTLATLPAP
-290 DATTATKKFT
+290 TVAKTFN
-300 YAPQNDYAIAE
+300 YAPQNNYVIAE

>member
-1 MKKFFTLLLAVI
+1 MKKIFTLLLAVI

-71 STMTMKEVTGTVVG
+71 STMKEVTGTVVG

-99 GCPSRV
+99 GCPSNV
-105 DGGAQVLSLDVT
+105 KVGAQVLSLDVT
-117 KATALK
+117 KATSLK

-153 TSIYISKCTKLT
+153 TSIDISKCTKLT
-165 ELIINNNLLTA
+165 TLDINNNLLTA

-185 QNLTI
+185 QTLRI
-190 SQNKFT
+190 GQNKLT

-205 ALRNVY
+205 TIKSVY
-211 ALNME
+211 AQTNE
-216 LNSVKIGNNTA
+216 LTSVKIGNNTA
-227 SAPRFSFNNNK
+227 SKPTFSFNENK
-238 LTSIDA
+238 LTSFDA
-244 SGIQD
+244 TGIKD
-249 AGNATLFLIGNQL
+249 AGNATLFLISNQL
-262 TEIKLPSAKMNTL
+262 TEITLPSAKMRIL
-275 NISKNNFTLATLPAP
+275 NIFKNNFTLATLPAP
-290 DATTATKKFT
+290 TVAKTFN
-300 YAPQNDYAIAE
+300 YAPQNNYVIAE

-356 TFLTAQEAVYVT
+356 TFLTAQKAVYVT

-397 AVTAQGVKVSTA
+397 AVTAQGVKISTA

>member
-38 FSIGLATEGTVQI
+38 FTIGLATEGTVQI
-51 DWGNGEKVTSEKLPV
+51 DWGNGEKVTSEVIPA
-66 YDSKY
+66 YDGY
-71 STMTMKEVTGTVVG
+71 NQVNVFGTVSG
-85 DGKVKIYGDNIVGF
+85 DGKVKIYGDNIVYF
-99 GCPSRV
+99 ECSSRV
-105 DGGAQVLSLDVT
+105 DGAQVLSLDVT
-117 KATALK
+117 KATTLK
-123 DLTANA
+123 DLTANT
-129 NKLTSI
+129 NKLTAI

-142 LEKLTIANNQL
+142 LEKLTINNNQL
-153 TSIYISKCTKLT
+153 TSIDISKCTKLT
-165 ELIINNNLLTA
+165 TLDITNNLLTA

-185 QNLTI
+185 QTLRI
-190 SQNKFT
+190 GQNKLT
-196 GELDLSTNP
+196 GDLDLSTNP
-205 ALRNVY
+205 TIKSVY
-211 ALNME
+211 ALTNE
-216 LNSVKIGNNTA
+216 LTSVKIGNNTA
-227 SAPRFSFNNNK
+227 SKPYFSFNYNK

-244 SGIQD
+244 SGIND
-249 AGNATLFLIGNQL
+249 AKNATLFLIGNQL
-262 TEIKLPSAKMNTL
+262 TEIKLPATQMKSL
-275 NISKNNFTLATLPAP
+275 NISKNNFTLATLP
-290 DATTATKKFT
+290 DATTTAKGFT
-300 YAPQNDYAIAE
+300 YAPQNDYVIAE

-318 LDLSSQTSATLNTQF
+318 LDLSSQTSTTLNTQF

-368 MSSALYSK
+368 MSTALYSK

-381 IYKTTV
+381 VYKTTI

-397 AVTAQGVKVSTA
+397 AVTAQGVKISTA

>member
-38 FSIGLATEGTVQI
+38 FTIGLATEGTVQI
-51 DWGNGEKVTSEKLPV
+51 DWGNGEKVTSEVIPAFDGWNQVDV
-66 YDSKY
+66 Y
-71 STMTMKEVTGTVVG
+71 GTVSG
-85 DGKVKIYGDNIVGF
+85 EGKVKIYGDNIVYF
-99 GCPSRV
+99 ECSSRK
-105 DGGAQVLSLDVT
+105 DGAKVLSLDVT
-117 KATALK
+117 KATTLK
-123 DLTANA
+123 DLTAYT
-129 NKLTSI
+129 NKLASI

-142 LEKLTIANNQL
+142 LEKLTIYSNQL
-153 TSIYISKCTKLT
+153 TSIDISKCTKLT
-165 ELIINNNLLTA
+165 TLDIKNNLLTA

-185 QNLTI
+185 QYLAI
-190 SQNKFT
+190 SENKFA

-227 SAPRFSFNNNK
+227 SKPLFSLNNNK

-249 AGNATLFLIGNQL
+249 AGNATLNLIGNQL
-262 TEIKLPSAKMNTL
+262 TEIKLPSAKMSIL
-275 NISKNNFTLATLPAP
+275 RISKNNFTLATLP
-290 DATTATKKFT
+290 DATTAAKNFT
-300 YAPQNDYAIAE
+300 YAPQNDYVIAE

-333 AVYKSDKTALTEG
+333 AVYKSDKTALKEG
-346 TDYTVADGKI
+346 TDYTVTDGKI

-376 FTGTS
+376 FAGTS
-381 IYKTTV
+381 IYKTTI

-409 GNEISISGL
+409 GNKISISGL

>member
-38 FSIGLATEGTVQI
+38 LTIGLGVEGTVQI
-51 DWGNGEKVTSEKLPV
+51 DWGNGEKVTSEVIPA
-66 YDSKY
+66 YDGY
-71 STMTMKEVTGTVVG
+71 NQVNVFGTVSG
-85 DGKVKIYGDNIVGF
+85 DGKVKIYGDNIVYF
-99 GCPSRV
+99 ECSSRV
-105 DGGAQVLSLDVT
+105 DGAQVLSLDVT
-117 KATALK
+117 KATTLK
-123 DLTANA
+123 DLTANT
-129 NKLTSI
+129 NKLTAI

-142 LEKLTIANNQL
+142 LEKLTINNNQL
-153 TSIYISKCTKLT
+153 TSIDISKCTKLT
-165 ELIINNNLLTA
+165 TLDITNNLLTA
-176 IDITKNQAL
+176 IDITKNQTL
-185 QNLTI
+185 QTLRI
-190 SQNKFT
+190 GQNKLT
-196 GELDLSTNP
+196 GDLDLSTNP
-205 ALRNVY
+205 TIKSVY
-211 ALNME
+211 ALTNE
-216 LNSVKIGNNTA
+216 LTSVKIGNNTA
-227 SAPRFSFNNNK
+227 SKPYFSFNYNK

-244 SGIQD
+244 SGIND
-249 AGNATLFLIGNQL
+249 AKNAILFLIGNQL
-262 TEIKLPSAKMNTL
+262 TEIKLPSAQMKTL

-290 DATTATKKFT
+290 DATTTAKGFT
-300 YAPQNDYAIAE
+300 YAPQNDYVIAE

-381 IYKTTV
+381 IYKTTI

-397 AVTAQGVKVSTA
+397 AVTAQGVKVSTV

>member
-1 MKKFFTLLLAVI
+1 MKKIFTLLLAVI

-38 FSIGLATEGTVQI
+38 LTIGLGVKGTVQI
-51 DWGNGEKVTSEKLPV
+51 DWGNGEKVTSEVIPA
-66 YDSKY
+66 YDGWNQVNVS
-71 STMTMKEVTGTVVG
+71 GTVSG
-85 DGKVKIYGDNIVGF
+85 DGKVKIYGDNIVYF
-99 GCPSRV
+99 ECSSRV
-105 DGGAQVLSLDVT
+105 DGAQVLSLDVT
-117 KATALK
+117 KATTLK
-123 DLTANA
+123 DLTANT
-129 NKLTSI
+129 NKLASI

-142 LEKLTIANNQL
+142 LEKLTINNNQL
-153 TSIYISKCTKLT
+153 TSIDISKCTKLT
-165 ELIINNNLLTA
+165 TLDITNNLLTA

-185 QNLTI
+185 QTLRI
-190 SQNKFT
+190 GQNKLT

-205 ALRNVY
+205 TIKSVY
-211 ALNME
+211 ALTNE
-216 LNSVKIGNNTA
+216 LTSVKIGNNTA
-227 SAPRFSFNNNK
+227 SKPYFSFNYNK

-244 SGIQD
+244 SGIND
-249 AGNATLFLIGNQL
+249 AKNAILFLIGNQL
-262 TEIKLPSAKMNTL
+262 TEIKLPSAQMKTL
-275 NISKNNFTLATLPAP
+275 NISKNNFTLATLP
-290 DATTATKKFT
+290 DATTTAKGFT
-300 YAPQNDYAIAE
+300 YAPQNDYVIAE

-356 TFLTAQEAVYVT
+356 TFLTAQDAVYIT
-368 MSSALYSK
+368 MTSTLYPK
-376 FTGTS
+376 FTGTN

>member
-38 FSIGLATEGTVQI
+38 FTIGLATEGTVQI
-51 DWGNGEKVTSEKLPV
+51 DWGGNGEKVTSEVIPA
-66 YDSKY
+66 YDGWNQVNVS
-71 STMTMKEVTGTVVG
+71 GTVSG
-85 DGKVKIYGDNIVGF
+85 DGKVKIYGDNIVYF
-99 GCPSRV
+99 ECSSRV
-105 DGGAQVLSLDVT
+105 DGAQVLSLDVT
-117 KATALK
+117 KATTLK
-123 DLTANA
+123 DLTANT
-129 NKLTSI
+129 NKLASI

-142 LEKLTIANNQL
+142 LEKLTINNNQL
-153 TSIYISKCTKLT
+153 TSIDISKCTKLT
-165 ELIINNNLLTA
+165 TLDITNNLLTA

-185 QNLTI
+185 QTLRI
-190 SQNKFT
+190 GQNKLT
-196 GELDLSTNP
+196 GDLDLSTNP
-205 ALRNVY
+205 TIKSVY
-211 ALNME
+211 ALTNE
-216 LNSVKIGNNTA
+216 LTSVKIGNNTA
-227 SAPRFSFNNNK
+227 SKPYFSFNYNK

-244 SGIQD
+244 SGIND
-249 AGNATLFLIGNQL
+249 AKNAILFLIGNQL
-262 TEIKLPSAKMNTL
+262 TEIKLPSAQMKTL
-275 NISKNNFTLATLPAP
+275 NISKNNFTLATLP
-290 DATTATKKFT
+290 DATTAAKGFT
-300 YAPQNDYAIAE
+300 YAPQNDYVIAE

-368 MSSALYSK
+368 MSSALYGK

-397 AVTAQGVKVSTA
+397 AVTAHGVKISTA

-438 ANSANAHVQAAKGLY
+438 ASSANAHVQAAKGLY